1 MRGRGL
7 RVSRRDRARRYD
19 GRTEPARTS
28 LAAKLRWWY
37 SKAGLT
43 LRFRISLFM
52 LTIGASWMLGQQV
65 AVADSQTLMNKLLD
79 AYINVTPA
87 EVYDTQRRGGITLG
101 SVETRSRVIKPNLIS
116 LVPPSVHGG
125 CGGVDLVGGSFSL
138 VNSQQLEQF
147 LRSIAANA
155 LNYAFTLALEGVCPT
170 CEQKIEKLKDW
181 VNDMNRNMLDSCHA
195 ATQLVNA
202 TGLNE
207 WAQSRM
213 QTAQNR
219 DVQTGTATDIF
230 SATTNFVSELV
241 DDTTAGQSTATNA
254 VWEALQKSQAA
265 TWFGSLGDND
275 LKEVILSVTGTLVK
289 SPVDGGGAACQNT
302 DSAKEYCY
310 TEFMPLLTVEH
321 FVDGS
326 DAGPVNIY
334 SCASDAA
341 NCLNPKSVQRDW
353 PGLKRRVREIL
364 FGPSPG
370 FTGGLIYKLRDPAA
384 TFTPTEQGFIQG
396 APLPVLTLLKNV
408 AQYPG
413 SLVSMGEQLQNL
425 ITVEIARDVVLE
437 MITVVQHS
445 FGAQNVQMSAMMHD
459 RLRDRVQEFQA
470 RISYEDR
477 DFKSMLDLLQAMD
490 QIGRLAREQ
499 APPSAPASPIA
510 RNRS

>member
-1 MRGRGL
+1 MGAWFFSSTAAMVAVSGAGHVRRDVALVGDTDRSGRGME
-7 RVSRRDRARRYD
+7 SRAARLPISIACLLL
-19 GRTEPARTS
+19 GVAGALNAEPVR
-28 LAAKLRWWY
+28 
-37 SKAGLT
+37 
-43 LRFRISLFM
+43 
-52 LTIGASWMLGQQV
+52 
-65 AVADSQTLMNKLLD
+65 ADSQTLMNNLLST
-79 AYINVTPA
+79 YINVTPA

-101 SVETRSRVIKPNLIS
+101 SVETRSRIIKPNLIS
-116 LVPPSVHGG
+116 LVPPGIHGG
-125 CGGVDLVGGSFSL
+125 CSGLDLIGGSFSL
-138 VNSQQLEQF
+138 INGQQLEQF
-147 LRSIAANA
+147 LRAIAANA

-195 ATQLVNA
+195 ATMLVNS

-207 WAQSRM
+207 WSESRVKAA
-213 QTAQNR
+213 TTR
-219 DVQTGTATDIF
+219 DVQTGAATDIF
-230 SATTNFVSELV
+230 SATTNFVSELA
-241 DDTTAGQSTATNA
+241 DDLKAGQSTSSNA
-254 VWEALQKSQAA
+254 VWEALTKSQAA

-275 LKEVILSVTGTLVK
+275 LKQVIMSVTGTLVK
-289 SPVDGGGAACQNT
+289 SPSDGNGAACQNT
-302 DSAKEYCY
+302 DSTKEYCY
-310 TEFMPLLTVEH
+310 TEFVPLLTAEH

-334 SCASDAA
+334 DCGSDTT
-341 NCLNPKSVQRDW
+341 NCLNPKSLQKDW
-353 PGLKRRVREIL
+353 PGLKSRVRDIL

-370 FTGGLIYKLRDPAA
+370 FTGGLIYKLRDPTA

-413 SLVSMGEQLQNL
+413 TLISMGEQLQNL
-425 ITVEIARDVVLE
+425 IAVAVARDVVLE

-445 FGAQNVQMSAMMHD
+445 FGAQSVQMSTMMRD
-459 RLRDRVQEFQA
+459 RLRDSMQEFQA
-470 RISYEDR
+470 RVSYEDR

-499 APPSAPASPIA
+499 ATPGAPTQPTP